1 MVMTAVGVAN
11 GSCCNGGNRV
21 FIGYGLVKVSYFGLV
36 CRCVVIIVGKYSSK
50 YYSIIRNKMG
60 F

>member
-21 FIGYGLVKVSYFGLV
+21 VIGYELVKVSYFGLV
-36 CRCVVIIVGKYSSK
+36 CRCVVIIVGKV
-50 YYSIIRNKMG
+50 RLE
-60 F
+60 